1 MPGPESDHHDS
12 SDISSGSSES
22 SPTDHSGP
30 QPERLKRSNSSDK
43 SDVPLCND
51 GPVDAEVD
59 ELYDSR
65 KKCKKD
71 TAPAYQGPTTVYV
84 VLETRDTNDVVLGES
99 EEPHQIIG
107 AYTTAGLANQAAHV
121 YAHKVFEE
129 AKKYD
134 SEAIYVP
141 SYPGRT
147 LVEDEVEYTV
157 VERNDNWARIEVKE
171 VEVNNQLPHP
181 DVLPNPLGFD
191 RFEGHELPLIVDEDE
206 AESSD
211 GS

>member
-65 KKCKKD
+65 KNVKKIRLQH
-71 TAPAYQGPTTVYV
+71 TRGPPQST
-84 VLETRDTNDVVLGES
+84 
-99 EEPHQIIG
+99 
-107 AYTTAGLANQAAHV
+107 
-121 YAHKVFEE
+121 
-129 AKKYD
+129 
-134 SEAIYVP
+134 
-141 SYPGRT
+141 
-147 LVEDEVEYTV
+147 
-157 VERNDNWARIEVKE
+157 
-171 VEVNNQLPHP
+171 
-181 DVLPNPLGFD
+181 
-191 RFEGHELPLIVDEDE
+191 
-206 AESSD
+206 SS
-211 GS
+211 